1 MGAFFLLWRFTGCMH
16 DGGVGGREKKSEKKI
31 KVMSLS
37 CYPHDTLM
45 TWEEVY
51 VIST

>member
-1 MGAFFLLWRFTGCMH
+1 MH